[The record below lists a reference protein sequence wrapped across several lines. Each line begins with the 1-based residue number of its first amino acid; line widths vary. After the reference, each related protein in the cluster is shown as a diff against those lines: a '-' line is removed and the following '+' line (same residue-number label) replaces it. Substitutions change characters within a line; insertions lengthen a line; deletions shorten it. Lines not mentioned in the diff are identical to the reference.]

1 MPASSCSCSCSGTHL
16 FIIEENGI
24 HSHLFCIYVCY
35 CVAQLFFIHYKK
47 GGYFIIRSLHCTALY
62 FFRTECC
69 LNFMINMLL
78 NLQTLLLGMAWNIIT
93 RMNSYRSHA
102 GIMVLIW
109 CHFEWT
115 GKCKRTKNSW
125 SRCKCIFLPW
135 GSLGIFSRVECVWS
149 RRATVVE
156 WKRPNYSVLCSFLVW
171 HTIIHRPI
179 EVIISA

>member
-1 MPASSCSCSCSGTHL
+1 MESILICSV
-16 FIIEENGI
+16 
-24 HSHLFCIYVCY
+24 CIYVTVLLNY
-35 CVAQLFFIHYKK
+35 SLFITKRAATLLYVP
-47 GGYFIIRSLHCTALY
+47 CTALY

-78 NLQTLLLGMAWNIIT
+78 NLQMLLLGMAWNIIT

-102 GIMVLIW
+102 GNMVLIW

-171 HTIIHRPI
+171 HTIVHRPI
-179 EVIISA
+179 EIIISA